1 MGALLQR
8 SSLPLEGD
16 DDPEVR
22 SAVRKTR
29 QPGNPTFDIWM
40 YVWAVRKTGSVLGPV
55 HDLTRP
61 RPKVLMFPSRP

>member
-22 SAVRKTR
+22 GAVRKSQ
-29 QPGNPTFDIWM
+29 QPGNPIFDTWF
-40 YVWAVRKTGSVLGPV
+40 YVWAVRKTGSVLEPV
-55 HDLTRP
+55 HDLTRQ
-61 RPKVLMFPSRP
+61 RAKVLAFPARI